1 MKGDRCDKLNSE
13 FRKEID
19 NCLRTKFKHPD
30 LTEMFTVLDVEC
42 DRLLIGAR
50 VYISIFS
57 TDKVRA
63 EKTFKA
69 LCTGEPFVRHCLSKT
84 MHLRKIPRFTFILD
98 DSNEKGSKIDRLINE
113 IHKNDDTTSN

>member
-1 MKGDRCDKLNSE
+1 MKCDRCDKLNSE
-13 FRKEID
+13 FKREID
-19 NCLRTKFKHPD
+19 ACLRTKFKHPD

-57 TDKVRA
+57 TDKVRK

-69 LCTGEPFVRHCLSKT
+69 LCAGESFVRHHLSKS
-84 MHLRKIPRFTFILD
+84 MHLRKVPRFTFILD
-98 DSNEKGSKIDRLINE
+98 DSDEKGSKIDKLINE
-113 IHKNDDTTSN
+113 IHKNDN